1 MARPDPRQRT
11 LRIAGMAGAALFA
24 FFFALT
30 YHTPEWVE
38 DFAASYIEGEVAD
51 KVNATIDA
59 WDAPQGDDALSRY
72 AAQLM
77 KQNEARIA
85 ELKDSL
91 KGEARARLASCIAE
105 IRVLTVEQ
113 RARLQAW
120 LEDGAKLKIGSL
132 QFENTRLVAIIQSGY
147 LGVVSDLKRD
157 IRIFTAS
164 NAIAFLLLVMVSFLK
179 PEYTRALFV
188 PGVLLAISTAVC
200 ACLYVFGQNWL
211 LTLIQG
217 SYLGFAY
224 AAWLGVAFLFLCDIW
239 LNRAR
244 VTVRL
249 LESLAHAVGAAIS
262 PS

>member
-1 MARPDPRQRT
+1 MTRPDSRQVT
-11 LRIAGMAGAALFA
+11 LRLAGIAGAALFA

-38 DFAASYIEGEVAD
+38 DFAADYIEGKVAH
-51 KVNATIDA
+51 KVDATIDSL
-59 WDAPQGDDALSRY
+59 DAPQGDDALSRY

-85 ELKDSL
+85 QLKDSL
-91 KGEARARLASCIAE
+91 KEKARAQLAACIAE
-105 IRVLTVEQ
+105 IRSLTAEQ
-113 RARLQAW
+113 RARLQTW
-120 LEDGAKLKIGSL
+120 LEDGAKSKIGSL
-132 QFENTRLVAIIQSGY
+132 QFENTRLVAIMQSGY
-147 LGVVSDLKRD
+147 LGVAADLKRD

-164 NAIAFLLLVMVSFLK
+164 NTCAFLLLVLVSFLK
-179 PEYTRALFV
+179 PEHTRALFV
-188 PGVLLAISTAVC
+188 PGVLLTVSTALCVY
-200 ACLYVFGQNWL
+200 LYVFEQNWM

-217 SYLGFAY
+217 SYLGYAY
-224 AAWLGVAFLFLCDIW
+224 AAWLGVAFLFLCDVW

-244 VTVRL
+244 VTVRI

>member
-1 MARPDPRQRT
+1 VASPDPRQLI
-11 LRIAGMAGAALFA
+11 LRIAGLAGAALFA

-38 DFAASYIEGEVAD
+38 DFAADYIEGEVAD
-51 KVNATIDA
+51 QVDATIDSIG
-59 WDAPQGDDALSRY
+59 APQGEDAISRY
-72 AAQLM
+72 AAQLL

-85 ELKDSL
+85 ELRESFKE
-91 KGEARARLASCIAE
+91 EARLQLAVCIAE
-105 IRVLTVEQ
+105 IRGLTAEQ

-120 LEDGAKLKIGSL
+120 LEDGAKLRIGSL
-132 QFENTRLVAIIQSGY
+132 QLENTRLVAIIQSGY
-147 LGVVSDLKRD
+147 LGVVADLKRD
-157 IRIFTAS
+157 IRIFSAS
-164 NAIAFLLLVMVSFLK
+164 NACAFLLLLLVSFLK
-179 PEYTRALFV
+179 PEHTRALFV
-188 PGVLLAISTAVC
+188 PGVLLTVSTAAC
-200 ACLYVFGQNWL
+200 AYLYVFEQNWL

-244 VTVRL
+244 VTVRIL
-249 LESLAHAVGAAIS
+249 DSMAHALGSAIA